1 MAIIEWRDDRF
12 LLGVPEMDDTHIEFV
27 DLTNRIMQA
36 PNDEFAQLY
45 DRLIEHTHEH
55 FEYEDRL
62 MVQTKFP
69 ATAEHRDE
77 HQRVL
82 GELALFNKRVRSGL
96 VAFGR
101 NYIRGRMAEWFML
114 HAATM
119 DSALAAHI
127 KARQAAPPSRAPN
140 PGQLT

>member
-1 MAIIEWRDDRF
+1 MAIIEWCDDRF
-12 LLGVPEMDDTHIEFV
+12 LLGVPEMDDTHVEFV
-27 DLTNRIMQA
+27 DLANRLMLA
-36 PNDEFAQLY
+36 SNDEFAHLY
-45 DRLIEHTHEH
+45 GTLIEHTRRH

-62 MVQTKFP
+62 MIETRFP

-77 HQRVL
+77 HLRVL

-119 DSALAAHI
+119 DSALAAHV
-127 KARQAAPPSRAPN
+127 KAKLAETPARLQGRD
-140 PGQLT
+140 

>member
-27 DLTNRIMQA
+27 DLVNRLMLA
-36 PNDEFAQLY
+36 SNNEFSPLY
-45 DRLIEHTHEH
+45 DTLIEHTREH

-62 MVQTKFP
+62 MVETKFP

-101 NYIRGRMAEWFML
+101 NYVRGRLTEWFML

-119 DSALAAHI
+119 DSALAAHVKTKLAETQI
-127 KARQAAPPSRAPN
+127 RVQNRD
-140 PGQLT
+140 

>member
-1 MAIIEWRDDRF
+1 MAIIEWRDENL
-12 LLGVPEMDDTHIEFV
+12 LLGVPGMDNAHIEFV
-27 DLTNRIMQA
+27 ELINHLMFA
-36 PNDEFAQLY
+36 SNDEFAHLY
-45 DRLIEHTHEH
+45 DALIEHTLRH

-62 MVQTKFP
+62 MIETRFP

-77 HQRVL
+77 HLRVL
-82 GELALFNKRVRSGL
+82 GELSLFNKRVRSGL

-119 DSALAAHI
+119 DSALAAHV
-127 KARQAAPPSRAPN
+127 KTKLGET
-140 PGQLT
+140 PGRIQRRD